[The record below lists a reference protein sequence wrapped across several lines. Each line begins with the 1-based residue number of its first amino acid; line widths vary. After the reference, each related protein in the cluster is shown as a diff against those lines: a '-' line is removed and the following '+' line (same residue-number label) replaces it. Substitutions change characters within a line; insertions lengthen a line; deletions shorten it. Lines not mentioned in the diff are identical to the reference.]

1 MFSNFAAFLEYLN
14 FTPRFNPMQLIK
26 QVVIGN
32 LATIVVLDAGLFSYL
47 FSTYNIVKLVCPSF
61 VFGAP
66 QNGPKV
72 AIKSA
77 IEQQVAL

>member
-47 FSTYNIVKLVCPSF
+47 FSTTLLN
-61 VFGAP
+61 
-66 QNGPKV
+66 
-72 AIKSA
+72 
-77 IEQQVAL
+77 